1 TVEELVGQMTQVDI
15 ATVLNSDSTLNAT
28 KVEAMAKLHVG
39 SYLTSPFAEGP
50 VGSKA
55 GWTATEWRA
64 LITSIQLIHAKHSKH
79 PILYGL
85 DSVHGANYVTNAVMF
100 PQQINA
106 AASFNRELVRDM
118 GDVTGR
124 DTEAAGIPWIFGPIL
139 DVPTSKM
146 WARVYETF
154 GEDPYVVA
162 ELGRAIVRGLQDNHT
177 IAACFKH
184 FIGYAATPTG
194 RDRDPVTLSDYDLLN
209 YHMPPFVAAI
219 DAGALTGMMGYMSV
233 NGKPM
238 GVNHKLLV
246 KLLRHDLAFK
256 GMLVTDWAVINDLH
270 SFHHVAASDRD
281 AVRQTLSH
289 TSIDMIMVA
298 SDTLFINHTLALLK
312 EENQLHAD
320 RLRESVRR
328 ITALKLRLNLY
339 EVPVPGKDVV
349 DLVGDAAS
357 QRLAYKLAS
366 ESIVLLQNV
375 NSTLPIAVSSRI
387 FLTGPSMASI
397 GNLCGGWSL
406 AWQGLSSDNALF
418 PHGQTVQ
425 DALRVACPSCAI
437 EAIPGVDIHGAYSK
451 DVLDD
456 AVKKASRS
464 DYTVVVLGE
473 GPYAEKAGDIDDLD
487 LPRGQ
492 QEYVRAL
499 AATGTKVCWFH
510 AVLNAMLPCEL
521 GGAAIADIL
530 LGSVNPSGRLPFTY
544 PKTMADSAVPYYHRQ
559 NLGCVVNET
568 FGECEHEWPFGAG
581 SSYSTFAYSN
591 FTLSVGKANPK
602 VLVLMSRFRTAELST
617 GNKFRFVRQ
626 RIREGNVPQ
635 AKRLMQFHCEHC
647 VRRTVASAHGES
659 SHDSAQAYC
668 QQELLPR
675 IVKANRNATFD
686 KNIMTEMGELG
697 LLGPTIKG
705 YDCAGVGYV
714 SYGLIANAVERV
726 DSAYRSAMSVQS
738 SLVMWPIY
746 KFGSEE
752 QKQKYIPQLASG
764 NLIGCFGLT
773 EPNHGS
779 DPSSMET
786 RARLD
791 GDHFVLNGAK
801 NWITNAPI
809 ADVFI
814 IWAKDDHGDIRGFIL
829 EKDMPGL
836 STSYIEGKATLM
848 ASATGMIAMEDV
860 KVPKANMLPNVKGLK
875 KLADMV
881 TEINLG
887 LFACLQVGRLQDQGP
902 VAPEIISVVKRNSCG
917 KALDIARTARDMLG
931 GNGVSDE
938 YHIVRHSM
946 NLEAVNT
953 YEGTHDV
960 HALIIGRAVT
970 GIPAFVP
977 RMAP

>member
-270 SFHHVAASDRD
+270 NFHHVAASDRD

-298 SDTLFINHTLALLK
+298 SDTLFINHTLALLN
-312 EENQLHAD
+312 EENQLHVA

-328 ITALKLRLNLY
+328 ITALKLCLNL
-339 EVPVPGKDVV
+339 
-349 DLVGDAAS
+349 

-437 EAIPGVDIHGAYSK
+437 EAISGVDIHGAYTE
-451 DVLDD
+451 DVLVD

-473 GPYAEKAGDIDDLD
+473 RSYAEKLGDIDDLD

-499 AATGTKVCWFH
+499 AATGTKVFH

-617 GNKFRFVRQ
+617 GNKFHFVRQ
-626 RIREGNVPQ
+626 RIRELLVENLVTYINRWKQ
-635 AKRLMQFHCEHC
+635 
-647 VRRTVASAHGES
+647 
-659 SHDSAQAYC
+659 
-668 QQELLPR
+668 LLPR

-686 KNIMTEMGELG
+686 KNIMKEMGELG